1 MRLLLLRHGIAAD
14 AGPAPGDRDG
24 SRPLT
29 PEGVARMRTE
39 AAGMTRLGITA
50 DAVVCSPLTRCRQTA
65 DIVAEALGAPVRE
78 DRGLA
83 PGADLDAVED
93 ALLAHPGAGAVLV
106 CGHQPDLSR
115 IVSEIT
121 GGAAVAFGR
130 GTLAVLDVDRPRPG
144 GGRLRALYPASA
156 LRRSAR
162 ARG

>member
-29 PEGVARMRTE
+29 PEGAARMRRQ
-39 AAGMTRLGITA
+39 AAGMVHLGIRA

-65 DIVAEALGAPVRE
+65 DIVAEALGVPVRE
-78 DRGLA
+78 DAGLA

-93 ALLAHPGAGAVLV
+93 ALLAHPDAGAVLV

-115 IVSEIT
+115 IVAELT
-121 GGAAVAFGR
+121 GGAMVAFGR
-130 GTLAVLDVDRPRPG
+130 GTLAVLDVTRPRAG
-144 GGRLRALYPASA
+144 GGRLRSLHPSSA
-156 LRRSAR
+156 LRRSA
-162 ARG
+162 GG